1 MKIPDTYNHPSKS
14 ADSHIL
20 ILEHGRFE
28 RNKAD
33 LVSEKVALMSPMQL
47 FVATCSGMRQYI
59 FRKLEKQATVRFS
72 GLTRQN
78 GIWPSQRIHRDS

>member
-1 MKIPDTYNHPSKS
+1 MKIPDTYNHPSKC

-33 LVSEKVALMSPMQL
+33 LVSEKVALMSPIQL
-47 FVATCSGMRQYI
+47 FVATCSGMR
-59 FRKLEKQATVRFS
+59 
-72 GLTRQN
+72 
-78 GIWPSQRIHRDS
+78 